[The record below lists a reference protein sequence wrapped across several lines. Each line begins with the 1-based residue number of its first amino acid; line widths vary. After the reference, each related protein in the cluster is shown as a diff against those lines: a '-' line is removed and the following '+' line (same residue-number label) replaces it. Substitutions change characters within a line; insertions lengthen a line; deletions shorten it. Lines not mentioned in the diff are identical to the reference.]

1 MVNKFVLISIIPL
14 LVLSVLGGVGYN
26 EYLKLQQI
34 TAEIKSIE
42 ITDASLTGASVNFDL
57 SLYNPAYVSL
67 PIEELTMDIFAQGLK
82 IGTVESESF
91 TLESQK
97 TVDRTFSLR
106 VSFLDLGLS
115 AIELFKQKDVQWI
128 VEGKAIVTL
137 PLGYKYT
144 HNFKLPKEQQ

>member
-67 PIEELTMDIFAQGLK
+67 PI
-82 IGTVESESF
+82 
-91 TLESQK
+91 
-97 TVDRTFSLR
+97 
-106 VSFLDLGLS
+106 
-115 AIELFKQKDVQWI
+115 
-128 VEGKAIVTL
+128 
-137 PLGYKYT
+137 
-144 HNFKLPKEQQ
+144 